1 MTYPNV
7 LVMGYLK
14 EAGQLTPEW
23 RAKLETAINAGWQ
36 RLLTFEAKGG
46 GFDWYPGGQARTIL
60 TAYGILEL
68 SDMDKVYPIDRR
80 VIDRAIDVLWSRQK
94 REGCWDLDVPMHT
107 WHQLGDGR
115 LPITAYVAW
124 ALAEAG
130 VKDARLERAK
140 AWLRTKT
147 ADDPYVRALVALAV
161 GNVAIRP
168 LEQAARV
175 QGDMATWET
184 KGEGLVHARG
194 QGAVI
199 EATAL
204 AALALLK
211 EGQSP
216 LIDKALTSIARSK
229 DASGAWGST
238 QSTILAIKALL
249 EASKAPAKPA
259 GDVAVR
265 LFVNGQERPG
275 AFRPIGKGNYDVVQ
289 QVEVPVVEGET
300 VVEVEADLR
309 ASVQVSGR
317 YYLPWALAPE
327 PVEPELAIKV
337 AYDRDTLKLGER
349 VKATATLS
357 YGGPGTFMVI
367 ADLGI
372 PPGFT
377 PDASAFEALLK
388 KGTIDKYSITG
399 RQITLYFGRMEKGRR
414 HVIEYTLTPRF
425 PIKAQSPGSGT
436 YEYYTP
442 ENRGSGRPSMLRVL
456 EEF

>member
-23 RAKLETAINAGWQ
+23 RAKLEAAINAGWQ

-60 TAYGILEL
+60 TAYGVLEL

-80 VIDRAIDVLWSRQK
+80 VIERAVDVLWSRQD
-94 REGCWDLDVPMHT
+94 RDGAWNLDVPMHT
-107 WHQLGDGR
+107 WHQMGDGR
-115 LPITAYVAW
+115 LPITAYVSW
-124 ALAEAG
+124 ALSEAG
-130 VKDARLERAK
+130 VQDERLLRAK
-140 AWLRTKT
+140 NWLRTKK
-147 ADDPYVRALVALAV
+147 ADDPYVQALVALAL
-161 GNVAIRP
+161 GGESARE
-168 LEQAARV
+168 LERSARV
-175 QGDMATWET
+175 EGPTAAWET

-194 QGAVI
+194 QGASI
-199 EATAL
+199 EATSM

-211 EGQSP
+211 EGKSP
-216 LIDKALTSIARSK
+216 LIDKALTLIARSK
-229 DASGAWGST
+229 DAAGSWGST
-238 QSTILAIKALL
+238 QATILAIKALL
-249 EASKAPAKPA
+249 EASKTPLKPA
-259 GDVAVR
+259 GDVDVR
-265 LFVNGQERPG
+265 LFVNGKEILQ
-275 AFRPIGKGNYDVVQ
+275 AFRPIGKATYDLVQ
-289 QVEVPVVEGET
+289 QIEIPAAERET

-309 ASVQVSGR
+309 AGVQVSGR

-327 PVEPELAIKV
+327 PAEPPLAIKV
-337 AYDRDTLKLGER
+337 AYDRDQLKLGEK

-367 ADLGI
+367 ADLGV

-377 PDASAFEALLK
+377 PDASAFEALVK

-414 HVIEYTLTPRF
+414 HEIEYTLTPRF
-425 PIKAQSPGSGT
+425 PIRAQTPGSGA

-442 ENRGSGRPSMLRVL
+442 ENRGSGRPSTLRVL